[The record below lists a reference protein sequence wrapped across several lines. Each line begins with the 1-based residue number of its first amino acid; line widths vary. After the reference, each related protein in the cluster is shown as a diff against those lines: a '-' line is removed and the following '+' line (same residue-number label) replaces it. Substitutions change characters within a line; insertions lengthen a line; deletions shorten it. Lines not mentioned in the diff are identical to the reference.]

1 MIAQDI
7 SDLPITVI
15 DTKNIGIAAGLIVI
29 EAVRLIEAGVL
40 LKNLSKNLWQR
51 HRKLAYSS
59 PSPPS
64 IFLRK
69 GGRISEAVYRMALY

>member
-29 EAVRLIEAGVL
+29 EAVRLIDAGVPYEEL
-40 LKNLSKNLWQR
+40 EQNLWQR
-51 HRKLAYSS
+51 HRELACSS
-59 PSPPS
+59 PSLLS
-64 IFLRK
+64 IFYVREDASAKPSTAL
-69 GGRISEAVYRMALY
+69 ALY